1 MTAIDDK
8 NACEM
13 LEMIKDQSYCDNSDT
28 TNEED
33 FRRHSKSLV
42 RKLDLTLMPT
52 VSYPLETSDVG
63 LR

>member
-8 NACEM
+8 ITCEM
-13 LEMIKDQSYCDNSDT
+13 VEDVKDQSEFGNVDT
-28 TNEED
+28 TNEDD

-52 VSYPLETSDVG
+52 VSCLH
-63 LR
+63 R